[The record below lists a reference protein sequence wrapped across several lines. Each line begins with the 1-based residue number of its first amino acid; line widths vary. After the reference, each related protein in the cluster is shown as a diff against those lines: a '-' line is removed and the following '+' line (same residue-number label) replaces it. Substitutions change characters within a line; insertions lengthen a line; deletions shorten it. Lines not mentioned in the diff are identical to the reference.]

1 MSGDILMVMLV
12 FYCWWL
18 VVVAGIS
25 IALLVLFIVGVVL
38 GAQESVAAGGK
49 WRKPVADNSIAL
61 FCALLSTNPTT
72 TCNSRQLYCSARACV
87 LLSTTMLAVAADNFV
102 ALRVL
107 ELSVLCF
114 LLLLLLHADQII
126 PDISIA
132 RASVLLSS
140 TTATMANCKSR
151 LLCRMAFRN
160 FDTADLAK
168 LPFLSPLLAFY
179 CFPPHFF
186 FILHSGR
193 LQTSALLSIA
203 VCFLEVEGSLNLCS
217 CCDPFYFVPVH
228 RFSAF

>member
-38 GAQESVAAGGK
+38 GVGNCNIVLLVLCLVLRRAWQQGGK
-49 WRKPVADNSIAL
+49 WRKPVAATRS
-61 FCALLSTNPTT
+61 
-72 TCNSRQLYCSARACV
+72 SRQLYCSARACV

-132 RASVLLSS
+132 RASVLLSITS
-140 TTATMANCKSR
+140 DTMDNSIT
-151 LLCRMAFRN
+151 LQN
-160 FDTADLAK
+160 
-168 LPFLSPLLAFY
+168 LAFT
-179 CFPPHFF
+179 
-186 FILHSGR
+186 LHWHSIDGLAFACVFCLR
-193 LQTSALLSIA
+193 LGAEWLRDNCRQLYRPA
-203 VCFLEVEGSLNLCS
+203 
-217 CCDPFYFVPVH
+217 
-228 RFSAF
+228 